1 MKNKIITTVLF
12 LVLVVSIVG
21 NVYQFNVS
29 KDIED
34 NIGCYT
40 TELSGLNDN
49 IDSLNNDITAKDN
62 ELATLSTKITELES
76 SIQTIKTE
84 NDSLSAQ
91 VEEIK
96 KNNIFERTVDEIID
110 SYPHEITPEMQAE
123 LDDYEEISKVVGMD
137 DDYKMTVYLLFYGPT
152 EEERDAAAAKAMQEV
167 LDKYSQDSY
176 EPATDTSMYKESGS
190 GEVKQYD
197 PNYELP
203 AHLQG
208 EFVY

>member
-1 MKNKIITTVLF
+1 MKNKIITTMLF

-62 ELATLSTKITELES
+62 ELATLSMKITELES

-91 VEEIK
+91 V
-96 KNNIFERTVDEIID
+96 
-110 SYPHEITPEMQAE
+110 SE
-123 LDDYEEISKVVGMD
+123 LEKSVVSTDTTEGN
-137 DDYKMTVYLLFYGPT
+137 GPT
-152 EEERDAAAAKAMQEV
+152 EEGVLKDLKRQLDEGLITQADYDACVAFMNNNMTFDNQGGYDVKPSSEPEVIMPEGALELTPGAPDKNVQMQHF
-167 LDKYSQDSY
+167 
-176 EPATDTSMYKESGS
+176 ESGS
-190 GEVKQYD
+190 GVQV
-197 PNYELP
+197 
-203 AHLQG
+203 Q
-208 EFVY
+208 

>member
-1 MKNKIITTVLF
+1 MKNKIITTMLF

-91 VEEIK
+91 VSELKTKKSELEKEEIANK
-96 KNNIFERTVDEIID
+96 EAKALGDNIVDSAVAEVFADIQAEN
-110 SYPHEITPEMQAE
+110 SSTSGWSSTPEA
-123 LDDYEEISKVVGMD
+123 
-137 DDYKMTVYLLFYGPT
+137 
-152 EEERDAAAAKAMQEV
+152 DAYVREH
-167 LDKYSQDSY
+167 SNG
-176 EPATDTSMYKESGS
+176 T
-190 GEVKQYD
+190 YD
-197 PNYELP
+197 PNNTGAGTSDFGKGDYSGLE
-203 AHLQG
+203 Q
-208 EFVY
+208 YQIQ